1 MIIDIQ
7 DVTAK
12 LVEFTTDSIIT
23 LDVMNKKIDSN
34 VKESKIKL
42 NKVEGK
48 FDQKFLTLNS
58 SIDSRV
64 KENVKNEIQQFSGPM
79 VDQGEKKNRN
89 LTNDF
94 FFPSNYYDSL

>member
-1 MIIDIQ
+1 
-7 DVTAK
+7 
-12 LVEFTTDSIIT
+12 
-23 LDVMNKKIDSN
+23 MNKKIDSN

-79 VDQGEKKNRN
+79 VDQGEKKTEILLMN
-89 LTNDF
+89 F
-94 FFPSNYYDSL
+94 FFSNNYDSL